1 MSTTV
6 SIPALGT
13 RGRLAI
19 AGVATASLFVIAG
32 IPALSPRSSLAVDS
46 STPAPH
52 TISVSGTGNVILS
65 PDVADLQLGVTVTRN
80 TVKAARADA
89 ATAMTGVIAALKS
102 AGIADKDIKTSV
114 LNLQPQYDYSNGG
127 NPPKLTG
134 YVFSNAVSATVRN
147 LDSLGDA
154 IDDSLAAGATSLDG
168 VTFRVDDE
176 TKAEAQARTA
186 AMADAKAKADALASA
201 AGVSITGVASI
212 SETVAPTPYPIQFN
226 ATDAAGAAAPLKSV
240 PTPIQTGTNQV
251 SATVAVTYPIP

>member
-6 SIPALGT
+6 TIPTVGT
-13 RGRLAI
+13 RGRLLI
-19 AGVATASLFVIAG
+19 AGLATTSLFVIAG
-32 IPALSPRSSLAVDS
+32 VPSLSPRSSLAVDTT
-46 STPAPH
+46 TPNPH
-52 TISVSGTGNVILS
+52 TISVSGTGRVILS
-65 PDVADLQLGVTVTRN
+65 PDVADLQLGVTITKT

-89 ATAMTGVIAALKS
+89 ATAMTAVIAALHR
-102 AGIADKDIKTSV
+102 AGVADKDLKTSI
-114 LNLQPQYDYSNGG
+114 LSLQPQYDYTNSG
-127 NPPKLTG
+127 NPPRLTG

-154 IDDSLAAGATSLDG
+154 IDGSLAAGATSLDG

-212 SETVAPTPYPIQFN
+212 AETVAPTPYPVMFG
-226 ATDAAGAAAPLKSV
+226 ATDSAAGAPLKSV
-240 PTPIQTGTNQV
+240 PTPVQAGTSEV
-251 SATVAVTYPIP
+251 SVTVAVTYLIP